1 MALSLPRDFEA
12 APPPHQG
19 SGFMVW
25 SDRFALGIR
34 VLDNE
39 HKQLFDIIN
48 SLHDAVHDG
57 EEQKAIGSILDALVD
72 YAEGHFQREEAY
84 LERYGYPKYRE
95 HKAEHRRLT
104 GIVYGL
110 KRQYA
115 CNPEKVVGRDV
126 LAFVKSWLEKHILN
140 EDMAFVPYLRGERG
154 GLVPARPDSGPGGAS
169 VTVSESVPA
178 DKLELLRLCATIL
191 REGGYKAFALEDL
204 LTKE

>member
-1 MALSLPRDFEA
+1 MAIALPRDYEA
-12 APPPHQG
+12 PIQPLNVGA
-19 SGFMVW
+19 FMVW
-25 SDRFALGIR
+25 TERFALGIR

-48 SLHDAVHDG
+48 SLHDAVHG
-57 EEQKAIGSILDALVD
+57 GAEQKAIGGILDALAA
-72 YAEGHFQREEAY
+72 YAESHFEREEGY
-84 LERYGYPKYRE
+84 LESYGYPKFAE

-110 KRQYA
+110 KRQYE

-140 EDMAFVPYLRGERG
+140 EDLAFVPYLRGERG
-154 GLVPARPDSGPGGAS
+154 DVHPVRPKAGPGGAS
-169 VTVSESVPA
+169 VTVSETVPA
-178 DKLELLRLCATIL
+178 DKLDLLRQCAAIL
-191 REGGYKAFALEDL
+191 RDGGYRAFALESL